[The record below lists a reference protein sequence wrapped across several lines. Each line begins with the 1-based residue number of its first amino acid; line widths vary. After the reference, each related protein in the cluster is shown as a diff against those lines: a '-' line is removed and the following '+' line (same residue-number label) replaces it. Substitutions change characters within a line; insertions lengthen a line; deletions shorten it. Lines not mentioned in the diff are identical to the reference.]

1 MTCRWWRRFSVT
13 LADAKAYGPPTLPLV
28 RQLREKEDAIL
39 LAVEALFE
47 GPVSEMQKRMAELED
62 LHVDYLRATTRR
74 YL

>member
-1 MTCRWWRRFSVT
+1 MT

-39 LAVEALFE
+39 RAVEELFE
-47 GPVSEMQKRMAELED
+47 SPISQLPKRLQELED